1 MGRAPKTLINLLM
14 LSSIARRSAV
24 LAKPQTRGFIDGLV
38 SKPSG
43 WKEQQKIFTA
53 NGHLHGEFTGCAG
66 VLPPAPRYG
75 GITPAC

>member
-1 MGRAPKTLINLLM
+1 LINLLM